1 MFRHLGLMLAVATVL
16 AGAESRAEEI
26 RLGFASALSGP
37 YAATGTRY
45 HEAVEV
51 AVERLNRNGGM
62 LGQPVRV
69 ITADDAC
76 DVEQAEAAAHELVAA
91 GVSLVIGHLCSHSSL
106 VAAAIYEQAGVP
118 MLTTTASHP
127 RLTEEGRGNV
137 FRLIGRDDRQ
147 GQIAADFLAERWS
160 RGKIAILSDGST
172 YGAGLADQ
180 TRRRLRERGVSEA
193 LDASYPPG
201 ADDYADLVDK
211 MQRAGIEV
219 AYVGGY
225 GPDAARIVRTAR
237 QRGDDVQL
245 IGGHGLGMPEF
256 WSVAGKAGAGTIFTG
271 RRDIG
276 LGAEAAPAAAALR
289 AHGVE
294 PVPGSLAAYAAVE
307 AWAEAVKRAGSPAP
321 AAVIKALHKG
331 KFATV
336 LGWVGFDG
344 KGDLEGGD
352 WQWQV
357 WRDNGQYEVV
367 KGALARIK

>member
-1 MFRHLGLMLAVATVL
+1 MFRHLGLMFAIATVL

-45 HEAVEV
+45 RAAVEV
-51 AVERLNRNGGM
+51 AVEQLNRDGGL
-62 LGQPVRV
+62 LGEPVRV

-76 DVEQAEAAAHELVAA
+76 GVEQAEAAAHELVDA

-106 VAAAIYEQAGVP
+106 VAAAVYEQVGVA

-147 GQIAADFLAERWS
+147 GQIAGDFLAERWS
-160 RGKIAILSDGST
+160 RGRIAILDDGST

-180 TRRRLRERGVSEA
+180 TRLRLRERGVSEA

-201 ADDYADLVDK
+201 ADDYADLVEK

-225 GPDAARIVRTAR
+225 GPDAAKIVRTAR

-256 WSVAGKAGAGTIFTG
+256 WTIAGKAGAGTIFTG
-271 RRDIG
+271 RRDSG
-276 LGAEAAPAAAALR
+276 LSEEAAGVAAALR
-289 AHGVE
+289 AHRVE
-294 PVPGSLAAYAAVE
+294 PVLGSLAAYAAVE
-307 AWAEAVKRAGSPAP
+307 VWAKAVERAGSPAP
-321 AAVIKALHKG
+321 ASVTKVLREG
-331 KFATV
+331 RFATV
-336 LGWVGFDG
+336 LGWVGFDD

-352 WQWQV
+352 WQWEV
-357 WRDNGQYEVV
+357 WRDNGRYELVN
-367 KGALARIK
+367 GALARLK

>member
-1 MFRHLGLMLAVATVL
+1 MRRHFGLMLAVATVL
-16 AGAESRAEEI
+16 AGAETRAADI
-26 RLGFASALSGP
+26 RIGFASALSGP

-45 HEAVEV
+45 RAAVEV
-51 AVERLNRNGGM
+51 AVEQLNWDGGL
-62 LGQPVRV
+62 LGRPVRV

-76 DVEQAEAAAHELVAA
+76 GVEQAEAAAHELVDA
-91 GVSLVIGHLCSHSSL
+91 GVSFVIGHLCSHSSL
-106 VAAAIYEQAGVP
+106 VAAAVYEAAGVP
-118 MLTTTASHP
+118 MLSTTSSHP

-147 GQIAADFLAERWS
+147 GQIAGDFLAERWP
-160 RGKIAILSDGST
+160 RGKIAILDDGST

-201 ADDYADLVDK
+201 ADDYTALVEK
-211 MQRAGIEV
+211 LQRSGIEV

-237 QRGDDVQL
+237 QRGDDIQL

-256 WSVAGKAGAGTIFTG
+256 WTIAGKAGVGTIFTG
-271 RRDIG
+271 RRDTG
-276 LGAEAAPAAAALR
+276 LGAQATAVAAALR

-307 AWAEAVKRAGSPAP
+307 VWAQAVERAGTPAP
-321 AAVIKALHKG
+321 ASVTKELREG
-331 KFATV
+331 RFATA

-357 WRDNGQYEVV
+357 WQDNGEYELL
-367 KGALARIK
+367 KSALARIK